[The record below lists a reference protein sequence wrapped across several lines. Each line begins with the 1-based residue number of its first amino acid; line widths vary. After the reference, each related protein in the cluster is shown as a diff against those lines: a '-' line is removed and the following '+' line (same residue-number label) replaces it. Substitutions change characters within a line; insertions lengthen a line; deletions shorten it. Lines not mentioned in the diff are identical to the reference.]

1 MVISE
6 DHQPLSLAEFNKR
19 YPGYLDKHCDW
30 RTLRRLRHKNGLV
43 EKGVL
48 IERPGKAR
56 QHVRI
61 VPALL
66 HAHFT
71 GERPIRQARDMWLEE
86 MKAQN
91 QRLMSLESRLEA
103 LTRILSSG

>member
-6 DHQPLSLAEFNKR
+6 DHQPLSLAEFQNR
-19 YPGYLDKHCDW
+19 YPGYLERYCDW

-48 IERPGKAR
+48 LERPGKAR
-56 QHVRI
+56 QHLKI

-71 GERPIRQARDMWLEE
+71 GERPVRLARDMWLEE

-91 QRLMSLESRLEA
+91 ERLLALESRLEA
-103 LTRILSSG
+103 LTRILASE

>member
-6 DHQPLSLAEFNKR
+6 DLQPLSKNDFEKR
-19 YPGYLDKHCDW
+19 YPGYLEDHCDW
-30 RTLRRLRHKNGLV
+30 RTLRRLRQRNGLV

-48 IERPGKAR
+48 IEESGRQR
-56 QHVRI
+56 QHVKI

-71 GERPIRQARDMWLEE
+71 GERPIRVSRDLWLEE
-86 MKAQN
+86 IKVQN
-91 QRLMSLESRLEA
+91 QRLMSLECRLEA
-103 LTRILSSG
+103 LTRILANE